1 MTVALE
7 SDALLASKHRGY
19 DGGGVAGLDDEK
31 HKASEPE
38 SIDLSHMTEEGL
50 ADSGWS
56 WIVCMAAFLVHVVV
70 LGTIYSFG
78 VLILPLVQYVEASQL
93 NSTQQAASHSWC
105 ASEFHV
111 GRGSISWIIAI
122 NNTLFLGCGWGTGY
136 AADRLGHRWVVLFG
150 SAVGGSALILCSFAT
165 AVWQVRTLAKAASAP
180 G

>member
-19 DGGGVAGLDDEK
+19 DDEK
-31 HKASEPE
+31 HKAFEPE

-78 VLILPLVQYVEASQL
+78 VLIMPLVQYVEASQPTQL
-93 NSTQQAASHSWC
+93 NSTSCVSLVMRQ
-105 ASEFHV
+105 
-111 GRGSISWIIAI
+111 
-122 NNTLFLGCGWGTGY
+122 
-136 AADRLGHRWVVLFG
+136 
-150 SAVGGSALILCSFAT
+150 
-165 AVWQVRTLAKAASAP
+165 
-180 G
+180 